1 MVTFYLNNTSLSI
14 NIDGSNKFISNL
26 IKRIEIAANIE
37 FCCSKLKMGENVIE
51 DSFYEDYYV
60 DSSQISWRYSYRRLR
75 RASELMYVF
84 SFLLFATFMRN

>member
-1 MVTFYLNNTSLSI
+1 
-14 NIDGSNKFISNL
+14 
-26 IKRIEIAANIE
+26 
-37 FCCSKLKMGENVIE
+37 MGENVIE

-84 SFLLFATFMRN
+84 SFFSPICYIYEKLNRIRLENLGFILSMFRTCF